1 MNGAL
6 EKKWV
11 DLYLANADII
21 AEGLPPVINRARAEA
36 LEIFNLSGF
45 PAKGSANGDRYHYT
59 DLQRL
64 YDRDFEYYF
73 MPSYRH
79 VTLPPA
85 RDEHYAVSFLNGFCI
100 DSEALTRLDNG
111 VIFGSLAA
119 AAREVPE

>member
-11 DLYLANADII
+11 DLYLANQ
-21 AEGLPPVINRARAEA
+21 
-36 LEIFNLSGF
+36 S
-45 PAKGSANGDRYHYT
+45 SAACRQLWRSSICRDFRPKVRPNGDRYHYT

-79 VTLPPA
+79 VTLPPGK
-85 RDEHYAVSFLNGFCI
+85 RRTLCGVVSERFCI
-100 DSEALTRLDNG
+100 GLGGPDPLR
-111 VIFGSLAA
+111 
-119 AAREVPE
+119 